1 MSDYPAR
8 FHTARLR
15 FLAGVAGA
23 IVAAALALG
32 LGLAPAVAEE
42 PPAGEASE
50 PFPPYPDVWGRE
62 LPYPGA
68 GSCPIPG
75 TAAIP
80 STRKCSRP
88 RTAG

>member
-1 MSDYPAR
+1 MSNYPSR
-8 FHTARLR
+8 FYTARLW
-15 FLAGVAGA
+15 LPATVAGV
-23 IVAAALALG
+23 IAAWVLALG

-62 LPYPGA
+62 LPYPG
-68 GSCPIPG
+68 

-80 STRKCSRP
+80 STRKCSRL